1 MQREDCS
8 NLGLQK
14 PGGPKTRTRSA
25 PQSARTVNRE
35 ARSAFGTWGSMAG
48 GRTVMCDV
56 IYYIEVMVIYY
67 IDVIYHIELVSAAR
81 QGDGDAGGGE
91 ARGAEA
97 GRGGTADTI
106 SIFLAYGISWHM
118 ACGISLYIVTSM
130 AFCLLFVVCV
140 VCCMAVAPY
149 SQKRT

>member
-48 GRTVMCDV
+48 GRNVMCDV

-67 IDVIYHIELVSAAR
+67 IDVIYYIELVSAASCER
-81 QGDGDAGGGE
+81 RSRSPGGRGRGGGE

-106 SIFLAYGISWHM
+106 SISGIAACGISWHM
-118 ACGISLYIVTSM
+118 ACGISL
-130 AFCLLFVVCV
+130 
-140 VCCMAVAPY
+140 
-149 SQKRT
+149 